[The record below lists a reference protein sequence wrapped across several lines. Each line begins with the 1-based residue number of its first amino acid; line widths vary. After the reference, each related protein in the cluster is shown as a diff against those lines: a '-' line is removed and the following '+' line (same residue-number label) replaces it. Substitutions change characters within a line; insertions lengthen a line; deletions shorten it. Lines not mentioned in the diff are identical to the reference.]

1 MAQGATPSIVRYLR
15 TLGVKEALKDLAD
28 VALLERFA
36 AGHDEAAFAVL
47 VRRHGGMVLQV
58 CRSLLP
64 NHADADDAFQATFL
78 ALARQARSIR
88 DRGSLGSWLYGVA
101 YRTAL
106 KARAA
111 DATRRHHEARAR
123 AAARAEAADEL
134 TWREAQGILHQE
146 LARLP
151 EKYRAPLV
159 LCYLQ
164 GKRQDEAARLLA
176 WPHGKLR
183 SMLERARERL
193 RRRLLLRGL
202 GPSAA
207 LLTSVSLGQTLAAA
221 PSGALLARA
230 VHAATLATRL
240 PVGGAV
246 SAPVAGLVKRVARTL
261 SVPKL
266 AVACGGLLAVALGFG
281 LRPGADP
288 AAAAQD
294 NALAGR
300 VARPPHAPTEP
311 ARPRAV
317 PPRKLKVSTRASGSW
332 GEHTPDRAFDGTA
345 HTLWNSG
352 SYFPQWIE
360 ADLGAVTPLATL
372 ALVAAQ
378 TPAGETRHEVWVS
391 DEPIGKDPTGAKLAH
406 TFKGHTDNNQRL
418 TLTFARGLSA
428 RHVQIRTVW
437 SPSWVA
443 WLEVEL
449 RVQGPDGPYLC
460 RSDRTAVRD
469 RRADPTRHLDKP
481 GSVYL
486 RFLPTEVVLP
496 SPYHPGALP
505 DRSAAKIGTGASP
518 GPGPPGVQ
526 VLFPERP
533 AGHFAPWFLAPS
545 APRWDPAPGANR
557 LRASDRTKE

>member
-1 MAQGATPSIVRYLR
+1 MAHGTTPSILRYLR
-15 TLGVKEALKDLAD
+15 TLSVKVALKDMAD

-36 AGHDEAAFAVL
+36 AEHDEAAFAVL

-88 DRGSLGSWLYGVA
+88 SHGSLGSWLYGVA

-111 DATRRHHEARAR
+111 NAARRHHEARAR
-123 AAARAEAADEL
+123 PAARAEAVDEL

-202 GPSAA
+202 GPSAV
-207 LLTSVSLGQTLAAA
+207 LLTSVNLGQALAAT
-221 PSGALLARA
+221 PSGALLDRA
-230 VHAATLATRL
+230 VRAATLATRL

-246 SAPVAGLVKRVARTL
+246 SAQITCLVKRVVRSMSL
-261 SVPKL
+261 PKL
-266 AVACGGLLAVALGFG
+266 TLACGGLLVVALGFCV
-281 LRPGADP
+281 RPGADL
-288 AAAAQD
+288 AAAAQA
-294 NALAGR
+294 NALIGR
-300 VARPPHAPTEP
+300 VSLPPQVPAEP
-311 ARPRAV
+311 ARPKAV
-317 PPRKLKVSTRASGSW
+317 PPRKLTVRTRASGSW
-332 GEHTPDRAFDGTA
+332 DEHTPDRAFDGTA
-345 HTLWNSG
+345 HTMWNSG

-360 ADLGAVTPLATL
+360 ADLGATRQLATL

-378 TPAGETRHEVWVS
+378 LPAGETTHEVWVS
-391 DEPIGKDPTGAKLAH
+391 DEPIGKDLTRAELAH

-418 TLTFARGLSA
+418 TLTFATGLSA
-428 RHVQIRTVW
+428 RYVQIRTTW

-443 WLEVEL
+443 WNEVEL
-449 RVQGPDGPYLC
+449 RVQGPDGQYLC
-460 RSDRTAVRD
+460 RSDRTAGRHQ
-469 RRADPTRHLDKP
+469 RADKTRYLDKP
-481 GSVYL
+481 GSNHFPVL
-486 RFLPTEVVLP
+486 DTQWALP
-496 SPYHPGALP
+496 SLHHPDAWL
-505 DRSAAKIGTGASP
+505 DRSAEIMRIRLSP
-518 GPGPPGVQ
+518 GPGSPSVQ
-526 VLFPERP
+526 SPFPEWP
-533 AGHFAPWFLAPS
+533 AGHFALWWLNPS
-545 APRWDPAPGANR
+545 APRWNPPSGANR
-557 LRASDRTKE
+557 LRYLDQTKE